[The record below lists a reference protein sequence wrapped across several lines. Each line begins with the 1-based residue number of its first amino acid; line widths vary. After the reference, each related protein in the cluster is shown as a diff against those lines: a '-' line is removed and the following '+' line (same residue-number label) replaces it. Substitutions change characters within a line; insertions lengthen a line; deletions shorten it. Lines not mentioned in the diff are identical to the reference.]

1 FNYCHDLVRY
11 GVFFEQSA
19 THDLALGN
27 VCNND
32 GRDINLYNNSTTPRG
47 PTAFNN
53 VISNSLM
60 GNNGIR
66 NGSTANTGVE
76 TSHNFIFD
84 NTIINAS
91 IQSQQNGTE
100 NYYSQNYLLGG
111 TLSTAGAES
120 FFNSADVSGNLQ
132 LRDSNSGLTLV
143 VPGASTTDGAAVVTA
158 QSNSLG
164 NGTNDDEWQFIPTS
178 NGYYKVVNGNSSLVM
193 AVQGASSSN
202 GAPIIQTAYTADS
215 TFNDEWLI
223 QPTDSG
229 LYNFVS
235 RLSGLYLDVPGAST
249 TAGTQ
254 LDQASPNGAANQ
266 QFSLLEDA
274 PSTAV
279 PDFTLSASPASQ
291 SVVAGNSTS
300 YTATVTASN
309 GFTGTVAL
317 SVGGLPTGATAT
329 FNPASVNGSSS
340 SMLSVST
347 SSSTAAGTYTLTIA
361 GTSGSLSHST
371 TVNLV
376 VTAPPDFTISAT
388 PSSQTV
394 LPGGSTSYTT
404 SIGPL

>member
-1 FNYCHDLVRY
+1 SMVQIDNVTLQNFGPSNPRVGGSDVIHLSGGSTPYIVTRCTINGGAARGIWLQLSGQKSLISDNEVTNVNMDGVDCDSSTFGSVVKFNYCHDLVRY

-66 NGSTANTGVE
+66 NVSTANTGVE

-158 QSNSLG
+158 QPNSLG
-164 NGTNDDEWQFIPTS
+164 NGTNDDEWQFIPTT
-178 NGYYKVVNGNSSLVM
+178 NGYYKVVNANSGLVM

-202 GAPIIQTAYTADS
+202 GAPIIQTAYTADA

-229 LYNFVS
+229 LYNFVN
-235 RLSGLYLDVPGAST
+235 RLSSLLLDVPGT
-249 TAGTQ
+249 TVGTQ
-254 LDQASPNGAANQ
+254 LVQSAASGGANQ
-266 QFSLLEDA
+266 QFSLVEDSPA
-274 PSTAV
+274 TAV
-279 PDFTLSASPASQ
+279 PGFTLSA
-291 SVVAGNSTS
+291 
-300 YTATVTASN
+300 
-309 GFTGTVAL
+309 
-317 SVGGLPTGATAT
+317 
-329 FNPASVNGSSS
+329 
-340 SMLSVST
+340 
-347 SSSTAAGTYTLTIA
+347 
-361 GTSGSLSHST
+361 
-371 TVNLV
+371 
-376 VTAPPDFTISAT
+376 
-388 PSSQTV
+388 
-394 LPGGSTSYTT
+394 
-404 SIGPL
+404 

>member
-1 FNYCHDLVRY
+1 MVKFNYCHDLVRY

-158 QSNSLG
+158 LFLAQRYDIKYVYDYSSKDLEAPFRVAALWAG
-164 NGTNDDEWQFIPTS
+164 QPGSFVIWALWGLIAAQF
-178 NGYYKVVNGNSSLVM
+178 LVRRTRH
-193 AVQGASSSN
+193 A
-202 GAPIIQTAYTADS
+202 
-215 TFNDEWLI
+215 E
-223 QPTDSG
+223 
-229 LYNFVS
+229 
-235 RLSGLYLDVPGAST
+235 R
-249 TAGTQ
+249 
-254 LDQASPNGAANQ
+254 
-266 QFSLLEDA
+266 
-274 PSTAV
+274 
-279 PDFTLSASPASQ
+279 
-291 SVVAGNSTS
+291 
-300 YTATVTASN
+300 
-309 GFTGTVAL
+309 
-317 SVGGLPTGATAT
+317 
-329 FNPASVNGSSS
+329 
-340 SMLSVST
+340 
-347 SSSTAAGTYTLTIA
+347 
-361 GTSGSLSHST
+361 
-371 TVNLV
+371 
-376 VTAPPDFTISAT
+376 
-388 PSSQTV
+388 
-394 LPGGSTSYTT
+394 
-404 SIGPL
+404 